1 MRYERNRDEIWVYSG
16 KGVMQ
21 LSIKNEDKDAWKLY
35 MEKKKYKEAYEICK
49 KYNSSYTNYVGG
61 LLADE
66 MLETKKYD
74 EAAKLY
80 VDTSRNFEEIS
91 LKFLMGRSLDGF
103 ESIGG
108 LNNLFKFHEIL
119 AYLENWLKKLKADD
133 KPQRTLLLTL
143 MTELKLYKQNKI
155 ENSADFKAS
164 DELSRFARDAL
175 KYYSFFIIFYF
186 NFLLYI

>member
-1 MRYERNRDEIWVYSG
+1 MRYERTRDEIWVFSA

-35 MEKKKYKEAYEICK
+35 MEKKKYKEAYDICK

-66 MLETKKYD
+66 LLESRKYD

-80 VDTSRNFEEIS
+80 VENARNFEEIS

-103 ESIGG
+103 EGFFNDFLRCFAIMGFS
-108 LNNLFKFHEIL
+108 LVFLD
-119 AYLENWLKKLKADD
+119 NWIKKLKPED

-143 MTELKLYKQNKI
+143 MLVLLEMRIFITKLTI
-155 ENSADFKAS
+155 
-164 DELSRFARDAL
+164 
-175 KYYSFFIIFYF
+175 FFT
-186 NFLLYI
+186 FLYW